1 MQMNF
6 REAVKKIHP
15 DINPDI
21 KDAGNKMRTL
31 VINKNDPE
39 KIYLWMKKWGLVAV
53 SNTEQKKESG
63 FKFEWIS
70 VSTLRANHFYDGNAI
85 IRHKNGKVYSILK
98 TSNKRAY
105 FVNPTERKACNVN
118 SIRSAWVKE
127 GFV

>member
-1 MQMNF
+1 MNF

-39 KIYLWMKKWGLVAV
+39 KIYLWMKRWGLVAV

-63 FKFEWIS
+63 FKFEW
-70 VSTLRANHFYDGNAI
+70 VAVNTLIANFFYNGKAV
-85 IRHKNGKVYSILK
+85 IRHKNGKVFSVLR
-98 TSNKRAY
+98 TTNKRAY
-105 FVNPTERKACNVN
+105 FVEGSEQKFCNIN
-118 SIRSAWVKE
+118 SIHSAWIKE
-127 GFV
+127 EIV